1 MNKVDMNFANYKV
14 YGKKSPHSNKNQL
27 SDMLNELADV
37 LGFDLLLLREDFSE
51 AKGYLI
57 EESDIDLLADMVEIA
72 KSSAGKRIRCKD
84 FSVEYAE
91 EIEFLQRAFIT
102 LAEHNDVP
110 TDILL
115 EQEFQ
120 MLVRTKFAV
129 MRNSIYLQME
139 KFHKN
144 LGHNFFALLEYLSE
158 EDIFTDTDKFVFFQF
173 LDECITES
181 IPIVRGIYLW
191 FKEGRIQTNN
201 KSMASVLDSMSSIEK
216 ENYLQMAKRV
226 ALFVQRLYED
236 EEYSVVIAEFFRIE
250 SGDGKLKD
258 KKKVPLLVKR
268 MSEIMDRN
276 ADGLLLPE
284 EYAYGEQNIRTKR
297 RKCIDLETEL
307 AESQELLEEAIR
319 NYIGLR
325 EYRKENP
332 LVDGGEEHFIEQEYK
347 EIFGEEMFALQ

>member
-1 MNKVDMNFANYKV
+1 
-14 YGKKSPHSNKNQL
+14 
-27 SDMLNELADV
+27 MLNELADV
-37 LGFDLLLLREDFSE
+37 LGFEIALLREDFSE
-51 AKGYLI
+51 AKVYLI

-84 FSVEYAE
+84 FSMEYAD

-110 TDILL
+110 MDILL

-144 LGHNFFALLEYLSE
+144 LEHNFLALLEYLSE
-158 EDIFTDTDKFVFFQF
+158 EEDVLTDTDKFVFFQF

-181 IPIVRGIYLW
+181 IQIVRGIYLW
-191 FKEGRIQTNN
+191 FKEGRIQINN
-201 KSMASVLDSMSSIEK
+201 RSMASVLDSMSSMEK
-216 ENYLQMAKRV
+216 ENYLQMARRV

-284 EYAYGEQNIRTKR
+284 EYAYGEPSVGTKR
-297 RKCIDLETEL
+297 RRCIDLETEL
-307 AESQELLEEAIR
+307 SQSQELLEEAIR

-332 LVDGGEEHFIEQEYK
+332 FTDSEQEHSIEQEYR
-347 EIFGEEMFALQ
+347 EIFGEEMFL

>member
-37 LGFDLLLLREDFSE
+37 LGFDMSLLREDFSE

-57 EESDIDLLADMVEIA
+57 EESDIDLLANMVEIA

-91 EIEFLQRAFIT
+91 EIEFLQCAFTT

-120 MLVRTKFAV
+120 MLVQTKFAV
-129 MRNSIYLQME
+129 MRNSICIQTDKLSNE
-139 KFHKN
+139 
-144 LGHNFFALLEYLSE
+144 LGQKVLALVEYLPES
-158 EDIFTDTDKFVFFQF
+158 DDLLTDTDKFVFLRF
-173 LDECITES
+173 LDEYVTNS
-181 IPIVRGIYLW
+181 IEVIRGIYLCL
-191 FKEGRIQTNN
+191 KEERIQKNN
-201 KSMASVLDSMSSIEK
+201 RSMASILDSMSHVEK

-226 ALFVQRLYED
+226 ALFIQRLYED
-236 EEYSVVIAEFFRIE
+236 EEYFSVVSEFFRIE
-250 SGDGKLKD
+250 GGDGKLKD
-258 KKKVPLLVKR
+258 RKKLPPLVKK

-284 EYAYGEQNIRTKR
+284 EYTYGDVRIKKR
-297 RKCIDLETEL
+297 KSIDLKAEL
-307 AESQELLEEAIR
+307 TESQELLEEAIR
-319 NYIGLR
+319 NYLGLR
-325 EYRKENP
+325 EYRRQNP
-332 LVDGGEEHFIEQEYK
+332 FISSEEEHFLEREYR
-347 EIFGEEMFALQ
+347 EIFGEDMFF

>member
-37 LGFDLLLLREDFSE
+37 LGFDILLLREDFSE

-57 EESDIDLLADMVEIA
+57 EESDIDLLANMVDIA

-84 FSVEYAE
+84 FSMEYAD
-91 EIEFLQRAFIT
+91 EIEFLQYAFTT

-110 TDILL
+110 TDILF

-129 MRNSIYLQME
+129 MRNSIYMQMD

-144 LGHNFFALLEYLSE
+144 VEHNVLALLDYLSE
-158 EDIFTDTDKFVFFQF
+158 EEDILTDTDRFVFFQF
-173 LDECITES
+173 LDEYVMES
-181 IPIVRGIYLW
+181 IQMVRGIYLW
-191 FKEGRIQTNN
+191 FKEGRIQENN
-201 KSMASVLDSMSSIEK
+201 RNMASVLDSMSSIEK

-250 SGDGKLKD
+250 GGDGKLKD

-284 EYAYGEQNIRTKR
+284 EYAYGEPSVRTKR
-297 RKCIDLETEL
+297 KQCIDLEREL
-307 AESQELLEEAIR
+307 AESKELLEEAIH
-319 NYIGLR
+319 NYIELR
-325 EYRKENP
+325 KYRKQNP
-332 LVDGGEEHFIEQEYK
+332 FMDGREKHFIEQEYK
-347 EIFGEEMFALQ
+347 EIFGEEMF

>member
-1 MNKVDMNFANYKV
+1 MSRYMNKVDMNFANYKV

-37 LGFDLLLLREDFSE
+37 LGFDISLLREDFSE

-57 EESDIDLLADMVEIA
+57 EESDIDLLADMVDIA
-72 KSSAGKRIRCKD
+72 KSSAGRRIRCKD
-84 FSVEYAE
+84 FSVEYAH
-91 EIEFLQRAFIT
+91 EIEFLQWAFST

-110 TDILL
+110 RDILFG
-115 EQEFQ
+115 QEFQ

-129 MRNSIYLQME
+129 MRNSIYMQMD
-139 KFHKN
+139 KSHKN
-144 LGHNFFALLEYLSE
+144 VEHNFLPLLEYLSE
-158 EDIFTDTDKFVFFQF
+158 EEDILTDTDKFVFFQF
-173 LDECITES
+173 LDECITDS
-181 IPIVRGIYLW
+181 IQVVRGIYLW
-191 FKEGRIQTNN
+191 LKEGRIQKNN
-201 KSMASVLDSMSSIEK
+201 RNMASVLDSMSSIEK

-250 SGDGKLKD
+250 GGDGKLKD

-284 EYAYGEQNIRTKR
+284 EYAYGEPNVRTKR
-297 RKCIDLETEL
+297 KRCIDLEREL
-307 AESQELLEEAIR
+307 AESHDCL
-319 NYIGLR
+319 
-325 EYRKENP
+325 
-332 LVDGGEEHFIEQEYK
+332 
-347 EIFGEEMFALQ
+347 